1 MLERIIQQEAQM
13 VVLKR
18 RYARQEKKPAAQ
30 KEAFAGAT
38 EASFRMEGRGG
49 GNKRDKKGKSR
60 NRH

>member
-18 RYARQEKKPAAQ
+18 RYARQGKKPAAQ

-38 EASFRMEGRGG
+38 EASF
-49 GNKRDKKGKSR
+49 
-60 NRH
+60 